1 MNIFEIIDKGLEE
14 IHSPSNNEV
23 EVVITQLRKTI
34 ISAYNYISPIVK
46 KEKRNRATVRTLIN
60 IQKIKDI
67 EYLDGIE
74 ELARNLVNELE
85 AYS

>member
-1 MNIFEIIDKGLEE
+1 LNIFEIIDKGLEE